1 MLFRACD
8 GGVDDI
14 AEIHLSSRARWAS
27 TALELVIV
35 GAAVIGGSDI
45 AEGLTGERV
54 SDAPPDV
61 VDVVG
66 LSTRRKDGL
75 PSLPELL
82 LLADESSL
90 TRGRVVLGRTSSKSM
105 SSTCTVSPSCNP
117 SSSRNDLARSA
128 DKEIFE
134 RSELLLL
141 NGALE
146 DGADVGARESL
157 LLEGSTSVEVLCGR
171 EPADSCRENGAPFP
185 GTVRFDSNWL
195 SLREICIDG
204 GAPPFGAV
212 LGNGC
217 GTRLDAG
224 TSGFA
229 EDCGNASRSCDDF
242 EGPARRDGS
251 LFMGT
256 SVRRRV
262 GDAGDEL
269 AWARDDETLASE
281 GDVAG
286 LVVDWDRDNGDG
298 VYCRAW

>member
-14 AEIHLSSRARWAS
+14 DEIHLSSRARCAS

-35 GAAVIGGSDI
+35 CAAVIGGSDI

-61 VDVVG
+61 VDVAG
-66 LSTRRKDGL
+66 LSTRRNDGL

-82 LLADESSL
+82 LLAVESSL
-90 TRGRVVLGRTSSKSM
+90 TRGRVVLGRTSSKSV
-105 SSTCTVSPSCNP
+105 SFTCTVSPSCNT
-117 SSSRNDLARSA
+117 SSSRNDFARSA

-134 RSELLLL
+134 RSELLLP
-141 NGALE
+141 NGALD
-146 DGADVGARESL
+146 DGADDAGTRESL
-157 LLEGSTSVEVLCGR
+157 ELEGSISVEVLRGS
-171 EPADSCRENGAPFP
+171 EPADSCRENGALFP
-185 GTVRFDSNWL
+185 GTARLDSTWL

-204 GAPPFGAV
+204 GVATE
-212 LGNGC
+212 C
-217 GTRLDAG
+217 GTRFEAG

-229 EDCGNASRSCDDF
+229 EDCEGAPRSCDDF

-269 AWARDDETLASE
+269 ALASDDETLASE
-281 GDVAG
+281 GDVVG
-286 LVVDWDRDNGDG
+286 LVDVWVRDNDNGDG